1 MGAKNAAW
9 RWKAPRKHG
18 CCDYCGKLVRVF
30 KTGRS
35 ARWCSTFCA
44 SMGQHGYRGGRG
56 AQPVRVLWGGV
67 VAEATALV
75 FAAVSN
81 AGQRDDGTGASV

>member
-1 MGAKNAAW
+1 MLRLLRKAGPGLQDGQIGAVVLDVLCVDGAA
-9 RWKAPRKHG
+9 RIP
-18 CCDYCGKLVRVF
+18 
-30 KTGRS
+30 
-35 ARWCSTFCA
+35 
-44 SMGQHGYRGGRG
+44 GGRG